1 MQQNQLIVYPEKDMK
16 NELKEKPLHP
26 FGPVYQHKYLESCGG
41 RREKKNAH
49 LSIVFQYFRS
59 PCQQFVHILV

>member
-41 RREKKNAH
+41 RREKSNIGSAICSNMH
-49 LSIVFQYFRS
+49 RNE
-59 PCQQFVHILV
+59 